1 MIKNAVDVIFGG
13 FSFYIVGYGLSFGD
27 MLPDNGF
34 IGLGLPFS
42 VGNDNHFDQGYN
54 YTYFIFQ
61 LAFSTTTT
69 TIVSGAMIERTRLE
83 AYIIFSVVNT
93 IQSSFPVR
101 WVWAQNGFLRK
112 LGVIDVAGGGVV
124 HVVGGITGL
133 VATLILRPRHRRYK
147 MKRAPPM
154 GSPTN
159 VVLGMFMLWWGWLGF
174 NCGST
179 QGVTGLKWALAAR

>member
-1 MIKNAVDVIFGG
+1 MVKNAVDVIFGG
-13 FSFYIVGYGLSFGD
+13 FSFYMIGYGLSFGD
-27 MLPDNGF
+27 ILPDNGF
-34 IGLGLPFS
+34 IGVGLPFY
-42 VGNDNHFDQGYN
+42 VGDKNHSSQGYN
-54 YTYFIFQ
+54 YTNFIFQ

-83 AYIIFSVVNT
+83 AYIIFSLVNT

-101 WVWAQNGFLRK
+101 WVWESNGFLNK

-124 HVVGGITGL
+124 HVVGGVTGL

-147 MKRAPPM
+147 MKTAPPM

-159 VVLGMFMLWWGWLGF
+159 VVLGMFMLW
-174 NCGST
+174 
-179 QGVTGLKWALAAR
+179 

>member
-27 MLPDNGF
+27 LLPDNGF
-34 IGLGLPFS
+34 IGFGLPFS

-101 WVWAQNGFLRK
+101 WVWEQNGFLRK

-159 VVLGMFMLWWGWLGF
+159 VVLGMFMLW
-174 NCGST
+174 
-179 QGVTGLKWALAAR
+179 